1 MRIPGGLAVLSLTF
15 LSRVLGFVRS
25 GLTLWL
31 FPGVVAADRWNAVLA
46 LPNGFR
52 KLLAEGSLGLDFAFR
67 FSRDVEVH
75 GKAPGWDYL
84 IKQAGWSF
92 AVFAGLYLLAPTYV
106 GLFYPDAAQDVN
118 LLDNFRLSFLYIPM
132 SALSSVPAG
141 FLMFRRRNH
150 LLIAGTLG
158 FSLVSIAGLFWVAA
172 GLGDNWGLFLALGG
186 LVQLVALSILARCW
200 EWAAPGAVRSTGTTR
215 NWLSQLIYAAVPPL
229 LLLVIQVLASRSH
242 EEGALTALSIQYN
255 LIQLPLG
262 MLVNSHAMESFSRG
276 FQNRDHGA
284 RHYLGQV
291 LKLAPWMMVLSM
303 GILVF
308 ERDVM
313 VLLFGFERQE
323 LWKEGLLFLFSLGVP
338 AIAVQTFLQKY
349 YAARGWQ
356 GRSLLLLGVGTGVG
370 FGLSVGN
377 LPWCWTASVSVGAL
391 ALLMPILIGEGSRRW
406 WIVGLPSLSRHLL
419 TAVPAC
425 IGLVFA
431 DRTLEGAPSPVRLLV
446 AGGVVTLLLLVPAY
460 VWNWKG
466 VRFWED

>member
-1 MRIPGGLAVLSLTF
+1 MRIPGGLAVLSLTL
-15 LSRVLGFVRS
+15 LSRVLGFLRS

-31 FPGVVAADRWNAVLA
+31 FPGVVDADRWNAVLA

-52 KLLAEGSLGLDFAFR
+52 KLLAEGSLGLDFALR
-67 FSRDVEVH
+67 FAQDVEVH

-106 GLFYPDAAQDVN
+106 ELFYPEAGRDST
-118 LLDNFRLSFLYIPM
+118 LLDNFRLSFLYIPL

-158 FSLVSIAGLFWVAA
+158 FSVVSIAGLFWVAA

-186 LVQLVALSILARCW
+186 LVQVVALSILARCW
-200 EWAAPGAVRSTGTTR
+200 EWAAPGVARSTGTTR
-215 NWLSQLIYAAVPPL
+215 NWLSQLAYASVPPL
-229 LLLVIQVLASRSH
+229 LLLVIQVLASRSL

-262 MLVNSHAMESFSRG
+262 LLVNSHAMESFSRG

-284 RHYLGQV
+284 RHYFGQV
-291 LKLAPWMMVLSM
+291 LKLVPWMMVLSL

-308 ERDVM
+308 EGDVM
-313 VLLFGFERQE
+313 VLLFGPERQE
-323 LWKEGLLFLFSLGVP
+323 LWKDGLLFLFSLGVP
-338 AIAVQTFLQKY
+338 AIAIQTFLQKY

-356 GRSLLLLGVGTGVG
+356 GKSLLLLVVGTGVG
-370 FGLSVGN
+370 FGLSVWN
-377 LPWCWTASVSVGAL
+377 LSWCWTASVSVGAF
-391 ALLMPILIGEGSRRW
+391 ALVVPLLFGEGSRRW
-406 WIVGLPSLSRHLL
+406 WSSGVPSLSRYLL
-419 TAVPAC
+419 KAVPAC
-425 IGLVFA
+425 VGLLTV
-431 DRTLEGAPSPVRLLV
+431 DRALEGAPSAVRLLV
-446 AGGVVTLLLLVPAY
+446 AGGAVTLFLLVPAY